1 MTLLSDE
8 HVTAALRELGNWT
21 RRGEALERTFTCRS
35 YADAMA
41 AVVRLGFAAEA
52 ADHHP
57 DVTWSYLTVTLRFTT
72 HSEGGITTR
81 DLAGAT
87 SAERAFAPFV

>member
-1 MTLLSDE
+1 MTRLDD
-8 HVTAALRELGNWT
+8 AAIDDALRDLGTWD
-21 RRGEALERTFTCRS
+21 RRADAIEKTFACRS

-57 DVTWSYLTVTLRFTT
+57 DLTWSYRRVTVRFST
-72 HSEGGITTR
+72 HSEGGITTKDVSGAR
-81 DLAGAT
+81 D
-87 SAERAFAPFV
+87 AERAFRPFV